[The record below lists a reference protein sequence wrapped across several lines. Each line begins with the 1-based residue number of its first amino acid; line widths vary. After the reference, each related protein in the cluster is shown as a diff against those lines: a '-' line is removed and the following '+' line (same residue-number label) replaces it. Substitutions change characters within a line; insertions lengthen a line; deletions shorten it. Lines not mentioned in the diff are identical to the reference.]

1 MATSTKL
8 TPHAFREAVA
18 GLQDQLRR
26 RIEAEVSG
34 FPADETAR
42 QERVAK
48 VKDLD
53 TGYRFFVETYFP
65 HYVKERP
72 NLLHEHLFERLP
84 AMIRDARPRRRGAR
98 LVEMAPR
105 GSAKSTM
112 GTQLFTLWCAII
124 RVKHF
129 IIIGMDAYEQAALML
144 EAIKIEL
151 EDNPRLLMDFPEACG
166 EGRVWREGEMVTRT
180 GTRFQ
185 AVGSRQKVRGRR
197 HGPYRP
203 DLVVLDDIENDENVR
218 SPDFRQKLETWVL
231 KAVEPLG
238 PADGSIDIVVF
249 GTLLHHDAVL
259 KRLGDRKGWE
269 LHTFRAVMEFPVRM
283 DLWDAFSEIAQND
296 DSDDHA
302 EAIAFYDANR
312 EAMDEGAVLFWPA
325 VKTLVSL
332 MLRRAIS
339 EDSFMSEDQN
349 DPVAE
354 GSPFKSITFWVSRV
368 AAWQLF
374 GVVDPSLGK
383 AGKGRDPS
391 AILVGGFDRTTG
403 ILDVVEASIRKRLP
417 DVICSDVIA
426 MQREYNCALW
436 GVENIQFQE
445 FLRTEIMTRAVKQG
459 VALPATPITPIAD
472 KALRI
477 ERLQPPIAAG
487 LIRLHASQKTL
498 REQLQQWPHAAH
510 DDGPDALEMLWSL
523 AVRQG
528 TGGLSAGL
536 VGAPGGARPAR
547 TTDGYRLS

>member
-1 MATSTKL
+1 MSTATRL
-8 TPHAFREAVA
+8 TPHAFREAVS

-26 RIEAEVSG
+26 RIEAEVDG
-34 FPADETAR
+34 FPADDAAR
-42 QERVAK
+42 RERIAK

-65 HYVKERP
+65 HYIKAAP
-72 NLLHEHLFERLP
+72 NLLHLHLFERLP
-84 AMIRDARPRRRGAR
+84 AMIRDALPGKRGSR
-98 LVEMAPR
+98 LVEEAPR

-112 GTQLFTLWCAII
+112 GTQLFTLWCSIL
-124 RVKHF
+124 RLKHF

-151 EDNPRLLMDFPEACG
+151 EDNPRLIMDFPEACG
-166 EGRVWREGEMVTRT
+166 QGRVWREGEMVTRT

-185 AVGSRQKVRGRR
+185 AIGSRQKVRGRR

-218 SPDFRQKLETWVL
+218 SPDFRKKLETWVL

-238 PADGSIDIVVF
+238 PADGSMDLIIF

-259 KRLGDRKGWE
+259 RRLGNRVDWE
-269 LHTFRAVMEFPVRM
+269 RHTFRAVMEFPTRM
-283 DLWDAFSEIAQND
+283 DLWDAFTEIAQNLGE
-296 DSDDHA
+296 A
-302 EAIAFYDANR
+302 EAIAYYQANR
-312 EAMDEGAVLFWPA
+312 AAMDEGAVLFWPA
-325 VKTLVSL
+325 MKTLVAL
-332 MLRRAIS
+332 MFKRATS

-354 GSPFKSITFWVSRV
+354 GSPFKLITFWVSKV

-383 AGKGRDPS
+383 HGKGRDPS

-403 ILDVVEASIRKRLP
+403 VLDVVEASIRKRLP
-417 DVICSDVIA
+417 DVICADVIA
-426 MQREYNCALW
+426 MQREWKCALW
-436 GVENIQFQE
+436 GVESVQFQE
-445 FLRTEIMTRAVKQG
+445 FLRTEIMVRAAKEG
-459 VALPATPITPIAD
+459 VALPAVPLVPIAD

-477 ERLQPPIAAG
+477 ERLQPPIASG
-487 LIRLHASQKTL
+487 LIRLHTSQTTL

-510 DDGPDALEMLWSL
+510 DDGPDALEMLWMLSVQHG
-523 AVRQG
+523 A
-528 TGGLSAGL
+528 GGLTAGL
-536 VGAPGGARPAR
+536 IGSLHGHRPAG